1 MGSDSDREPRAGM
14 NDRVEVSVVEVV
26 EERLEVR
33 SQRGT
38 THRDQIGA
46 LTC

>member
-14 NDRVEVSVVEVV
+14 NDRVEVSVVE
-26 EERLEVR
+26 ERLEVR

-38 THRDQIGA
+38 THQIGA